1 MTFSKQLIPI
11 KCGTTKSLVHVD
23 DDTATDGVLAIKD
36 ISDGVE
42 NKTREGKKITNI
54 CPQISDNVTTTG
66 GGGNSYGMIYRSN
79 VELRRYDVRQTSS
92 DGKISHGLFIWE
104 TYTAML

>member
-1 MTFSKQLIPI
+1 MVTMEGQANNVNI
-11 KCGTTKSLVHVD
+11 KVKSLVHVD
-23 DDTATDGVLAIKD
+23 DDTATDRVLAIKD

-66 GGGNSYGMIYRSN
+66 GGGNSYGMI
-79 VELRRYDVRQTSS
+79 LT
-92 DGKISHGLFIWE
+92 LP
-104 TYTAML
+104 L

>member
-1 MTFSKQLIPI
+1 MWNYADMMYDRHQAMV
-11 KCGTTKSLVHVD
+11 KSHM
-23 DDTATDGVLAIKD
+23 AKD

-66 GGGNSYGMIYRSN
+66 GGGNSYGMI
-79 VELRRYDVRQTSS
+79 LT
-92 DGKISHGLFIWE
+92 LP
-104 TYTAML
+104 L